1 MVQKKISKRLPGGKT
16 IVRIIS
22 KKPSKA
28 VCGSCGIVLHG
39 VARGTNTARKNMS
52 KSSKRPERPYGGVLC
67 SKCSRLT
74 FKKRIREEN

>member
-1 MVQKKISKRLPGGKT
+1 MVRKKVSKRLPGGKT
-16 IVRIIS
+16 IVSAIS

-28 VCGSCGIVLHG
+28 VCGSCGIILHG
-39 VARGTNTARKNMS
+39 VIRGTNMKRKNTS

-67 SKCSRLT
+67 SKCTRLT